1 MTGASLRDLK
11 FAATAV
17 NINSLKTV
25 QRKKH
30 GVLENKFSEQKRIPI
45 SRLHPLRK
53 YPENK
58 YRLSSSSI
66 EL

>member
-25 QRKKH
+25 QEKH
-30 GVLENKFSEQKRIPI
+30 RVLESKFSEQKRIPI
-45 SRLHPLRK
+45 SWLHALRK

-66 EL
+66 